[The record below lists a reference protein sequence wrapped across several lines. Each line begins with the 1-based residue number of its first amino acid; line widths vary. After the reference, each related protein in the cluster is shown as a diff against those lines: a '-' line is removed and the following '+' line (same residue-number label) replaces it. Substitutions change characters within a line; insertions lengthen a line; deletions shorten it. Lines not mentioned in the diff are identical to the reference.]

1 MNLIKIE
8 NINGNL
14 VVSSRVVAEQL
25 GKRHSDVIE
34 QIEKILENG
43 DFRSLIISS
52 TYRVEG
58 QTRQYKEYLLTKDG
72 FTLYMFNIQGYN
84 DFKIAYIN
92 EFNRMEREINQF
104 RVPKTYLEAVK
115 ELAVVLE
122 EKEAV
127 EKLAIEQKRT
137 IDTLVHTNKLYTTTE
152 IAKELNLKSANEL
165 NKMLS
170 DMKIQFKQN
179 GTWILY
185 SNYSNLGLVSIKQNI
200 LENGK
205 IVYDRKWTIEGR
217 KFILDL
223 FTSKSISA

>member
-1 MNLIKIE
+1 MELIKIE

-25 GKRHSDVIE
+25 GKRHSDVLN
-34 QIEKILENG
+34 KIKEVCNERE
-43 DFRSLIISS
+43 FSL
-52 TYRVEG
+52 VEYTDAKG
-58 QTRQYKEYLLTKDG
+58 ESRPEALLTKDG
-72 FTLYMFNIQGYN
+72 FILLCMNYQGYN
-84 DFKIAYIN
+84 DFKRAYIN
-92 EFNRMEREINQF
+92 KFNEMERELNQF